1 MKKTSLKKFIKKNY
15 EGWLFNLPLFIGL
28 LLFTAIPVFTSLYYS
43 LFETDGFTYTFIGLD
58 NYVKIFTRD
67 RNILQ
72 VVQNTLTYAFISIP
86 LNLVLSYLLAQLVNL
101 QLKGVKA
108 FRLLYYLPVII
119 PMVVSGLLWKDIYD
133 PTYGIFN
140 RILAWI
146 GVAPFPFFFQASTSM
161 FSLILM
167 NVWGIGGGMI
177 LWLAAFKNI
186 PKSLYESANL
196 DGANAFQRF
205 CHITIPMSTP
215 MIFFNVVTSIIGTLQ
230 YNGTLTFAPRSGRG
244 VDDSLFTYAVKIYWE
259 AFYRGDIGYGSALAW
274 LLLIVVGIITYIL
287 FRNSKWVFYGEDV

>member
-1 MKKTSLKKFIKKNY
+1 MKKKSMKRFLKENY

-28 LLFTAIPVFTSLYYS
+28 LVFTAIPVVTSLYYS
-43 LFETDGFTYTFIGLD
+43 LFDTDGFTYTFIGFD
-58 NYVKIFTRD
+58 NYIKIFTRD

-72 VVQNTLTYAFISIP
+72 VVKNTLTFAFISIP

-101 QLKGVKA
+101 PMKGVKA

-119 PMVVSGLLWKDIYD
+119 PLVVSGLLWKDIYD

-140 RILAWI
+140 RILTSLGI
-146 GVAPFPFFFQASTSM
+146 DSFPFFSQASTSM

-167 NVWGIGGGMI
+167 NIWGIGGGMI

-230 YNGTLTFAPRSGRG
+230 YNGTLTFAPREGRG
-244 VDDSLFTYAVKIYWE
+244 VDDSLYTYAVKIYWE

-274 LLLIVVGIITYIL
+274 LLLIVVAIITWML
-287 FRNSKWVFYGEDV
+287 FRNSKWVFYGEDI

>member
-1 MKKTSLKKFIKKNY
+1 MKKKSLKKFFKDNY

-28 LLFTAIPVFTSLYYS
+28 LVFTAIPVITSLYYS
-43 LFETDGFTYTFIGLD
+43 LFDTDGFTYTFIGLD

-67 RNILQ
+67 RNIVQ
-72 VVQNTLTYAFISIP
+72 VVKNTLTYAFISIP

-101 QLKGVKA
+101 PLKGVKA

-119 PMVVSGLLWKDIYD
+119 PLVVSGLLWKDIYD

-140 RILAWI
+140 KILTSI
-146 GVAPFPFFFQASTSM
+146 GLDTFPFFFQASTSM

-167 NVWGIGGGMI
+167 NIWGIGGGMI

-230 YNGTLTFAPRSGRG
+230 YNGTLTFAPREGRG
-244 VDDSLFTYAVKIYWE
+244 VDDSLYTYAVKIYWE

-274 LLLIVVGIITYIL
+274 LLLIVVAIITWIL
-287 FRNSKWVFYGEDV
+287 FRNSKWVFYGEDI